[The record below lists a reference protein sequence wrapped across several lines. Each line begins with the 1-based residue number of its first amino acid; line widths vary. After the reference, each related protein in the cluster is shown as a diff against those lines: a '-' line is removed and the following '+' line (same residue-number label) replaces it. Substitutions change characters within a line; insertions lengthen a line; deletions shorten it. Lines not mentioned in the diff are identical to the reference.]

1 MAIDTLDIGSDAQD
15 QAETFDET
23 NLDDD
28 AEFTTLEEMPDVYDA
43 TQALGDSRDIEAL
56 DADELDPEALDDED
70 LEDDEDVDDNL
81 RDELGDDLEDDDIDE
96 DDPDADDGVDRLEL
110 DEVDLESVADVDATT
125 DPDDENEAEY
135 ESDTLSDGDLQDL
148 GYRGEAGTDDKSEN
162 KPAGGGHPDD
172 VPEEVHPHQ
181 DELLDEGIEETFPAS
196 DPVSVKHIT

>member
-1 MAIDTLDIGSDAQD
+1 MAVDALDVGSDAQD

-28 AEFTTLEEMPDVYDA
+28 AEFVTLEEMPDVYDA
-43 TQALGDSRDIEAL
+43 TQALGDSRDVEAL

-70 LEDDEDVDDNL
+70 LEDDEDVDDAL
-81 RDELGDDLEDDDIDE
+81 RDELGDDLEDDDVDDE
-96 DDPDADDGVDRLEL
+96 DLDAEDGVDLVSL
-110 DEVDLESVADVDATT
+110 DEVDLESVADVDAETN
-125 DPDDENEAEY
+125 PDDEDETDY

-148 GYRGEAGTDDKSEN
+148 GYRGEAGKDEKGEG
-162 KPAGGGHPDD
+162 KPSTGGRPDD
-172 VPEEVHPHQ
+172 VPDEVHPHQ